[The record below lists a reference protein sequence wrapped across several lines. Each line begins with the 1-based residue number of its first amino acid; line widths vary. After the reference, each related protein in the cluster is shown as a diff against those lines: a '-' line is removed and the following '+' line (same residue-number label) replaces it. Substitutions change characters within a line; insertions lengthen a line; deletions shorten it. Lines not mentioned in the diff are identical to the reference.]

1 MASRLAQ
8 ASKYE
13 PINLATI
20 SLSVF
25 IDLHQVK
32 KLCRSSLIRSTRFGS
47 IFQMKILRQQIYVRL
62 IG

>member
-32 KLCRSSLIRSTRFGS
+32 KLLQSSLIRSTRLAQF
-47 IFQMKILRQQIYVRL
+47 FK
-62 IG
+62 